1 MVNALRTKGML
12 AGVALVVLGAAACSS
27 SSADTPGTNS
37 TSCTTP
43 KSPVITLAAYSTVYD
58 VYGKITAAFQDK
70 WKTEHNGQN
79 VIFQS
84 SFGGSTTQATNVA
97 NGFPADVVALSL
109 APDVDIIKK
118 AGLITHDWTQD
129 PDGGIVATTPV
140 VFEVRSGN
148 PKHVANW
155 SDLTHSGL
163 SILTPDPSQS

>member
-1 MVNALRTKGML
+1 MNVMNTVRTKGIL
-12 AGVALVVLGAAACSS
+12 AGVALLLVGAVACSS
-27 SSADTPGTNS
+27 SSADPGGTGR
-37 TSCTTP
+37 SCTP
-43 KSPVITLAAYSTVYD
+43 SKSPVLTLAAYSTVYD

-118 AGLITHDWTQD
+118 AGLITHDW
-129 PDGGIVATTPV
+129 
-140 VFEVRSGN
+140 
-148 PKHVANW
+148 
-155 SDLTHSGL
+155 
-163 SILTPDPSQS
+163 